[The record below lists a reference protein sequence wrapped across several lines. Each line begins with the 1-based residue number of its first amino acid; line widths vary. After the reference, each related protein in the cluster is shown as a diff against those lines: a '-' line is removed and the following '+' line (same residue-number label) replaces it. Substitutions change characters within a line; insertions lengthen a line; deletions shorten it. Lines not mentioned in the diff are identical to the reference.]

1 VAYQTP
7 VLEHGSTRHGRWFR
21 ANRLK
26 IALWIAFVE
35 GLLVVFNV
43 VDVFPA
49 LLVAGLIVVAY
60 FWLGQ
65 RLRAGLARDALWT
78 GAVSQAMVALI
89 PVLVLV
95 VGTLA
100 LIAVGVL
107 AAVVLILLLT
117 GRR

>member
-1 VAYQTP
+1 MSYQTP
-7 VLEHGSTRHGRWFR
+7 VLEHGSSRPARWFR

-26 IALWIAFVE
+26 VALWIAVIE
-35 GLLVVFNV
+35 GALVVFNV
-43 VDVFPA
+43 IDVLPA
-49 LLVAGLIVVAY
+49 LLVAGLVVVAY
-60 FWLGQ
+60 FWLSQ
-65 RLRAGLARDALWT
+65 RLQPGLTRDALWT

-89 PVLVLV
+89 PVLVLI

-100 LIAVGVL
+100 LIAVGIL